1 MGKERENG
9 HLLPTHAIGLSE
21 KDLRKQLGWPLA
33 QASDIGGR
41 SADEASLD
49 SPPFDKSLVRLSF
62 RGLTFIYAEKEMGF
76 PYAPMPPGRTAFE
89 KWASP
94 YS

>member
-1 MGKERENG
+1 MDAEVGKERENG

-41 SADEASLD
+41 SADEASL
-49 SPPFDKSLVRLSF
+49 PRIL
-62 RGLTFIYAEKEMGF
+62 RG
-76 PYAPMPPGRTAFE
+76 
-89 KWASP
+89 
-94 YS
+94 